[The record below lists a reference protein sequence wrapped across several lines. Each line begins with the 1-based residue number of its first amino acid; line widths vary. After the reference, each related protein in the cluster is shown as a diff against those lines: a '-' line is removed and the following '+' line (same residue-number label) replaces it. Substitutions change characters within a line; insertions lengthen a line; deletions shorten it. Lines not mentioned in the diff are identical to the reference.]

1 MLPIPE
7 NLPRC
12 FRGRRGTARFFDASS
27 FLINRPR
34 RVDRMNDQANGVVER
49 LDVAPESIAS
59 WNRNDTTWMLGLFG
73 TAIGAG
79 TLFLPIN
86 AGIGGFWP
94 LMALALL
101 AFPMTFYAHRGLT
114 RFVLSGREGADITEV
129 VEQHFGKGAGA
140 MITLLYFFA
149 IFPILLIYS
158 VALTNTVG
166 SFLEHQLHVMP
177 PPRAV
182 LAFVLIMGLL
192 AVVRCGE
199 RFIVKAMS
207 LMVYPFIV
215 ALLFLAVFLIPHWT
229 GGILSTATTL
239 PEPSAFLPT
248 LWLAIPVMVFSF
260 NHTPIISAFA
270 VDQKRQYGENAEV
283 RSSQILARAHGL
295 MVVMVLFFVFSC
307 VLTLSPAQLAE
318 AKAQNISILS
328 YLANHF
334 NNPTIAFVAPLIA
347 FLAIS
352 KSFLGHYIGASEG
365 LKGLVLKSGRRPA
378 PKALDR
384 MTAMFM
390 LVVCWLVATLN
401 PSILGMIETLG
412 GPVISALL
420 FLMPMY
426 AIYKVP
432 AMRKYAGAWSNYF
445 VIAAGLVA
453 ISALIFSL
461 TR

>member
-1 MLPIPE
+1 
-7 NLPRC
+7 
-12 FRGRRGTARFFDASS
+12 
-27 FLINRPR
+27 
-34 RVDRMNDQANGVVER
+34 MNDQATSVDERVESVPAGV
-49 LDVAPESIAS
+49 AS
-59 WNRNDTTWMLGLFG
+59 WSHHDTTWMLGLFG

-94 LMALALL
+94 LLILAVL

-129 VEQHFGKGAGA
+129 VEQHFGKTAGIL
-140 MITLLYFFA
+140 ITLLYFFA
-149 IFPILLIYS
+149 VFPILLIYS

-166 SFLEHQLHVMP
+166 SFLEHQLHVQP
-177 PPRAV
+177 PPRAL
-182 LAFVLIMGLL
+182 LAFLLIVGLL

-199 RFIVKAMS
+199 KAIVKAMS

-215 ALLFLAVFLIPHWT
+215 ALLFLAVFLIPHWN
-229 GGILSTATTL
+229 GGILATATTL
-239 PEPSAFLPT
+239 PEPSALLHT

-260 NHTPIISAFA
+260 NHSPIISAFA
-270 VDQKRQYGENAEV
+270 VDQKRQYGRHAEV

-307 VLTLSPAQLAE
+307 VLTLSPLQLAE
-318 AKAQNISILS
+318 AKAQNLSILS

-334 NNPTIAFVAPLIA
+334 SNPTIAFVAPLIA
-347 FLAIS
+347 FVAIT

-365 LKGLVLKSGRRPA
+365 LKGLVVKTGRRPA
-378 PKALDR
+378 PRTLDR
-384 MTAMFM
+384 LTAAFM
-390 LVVCWLVATLN
+390 LLVCWLVATLN

-412 GPVISALL
+412 GPVIAALL

-426 AIYKVP
+426 AIHKIP
-432 AMRKYAGAWSNYF
+432 AMRRYAGKASNVF
-445 VIAAGLVA
+445 VTVVGLVA
-453 ISALIFSL
+453 ISALVYSL
-461 TR
+461 ID